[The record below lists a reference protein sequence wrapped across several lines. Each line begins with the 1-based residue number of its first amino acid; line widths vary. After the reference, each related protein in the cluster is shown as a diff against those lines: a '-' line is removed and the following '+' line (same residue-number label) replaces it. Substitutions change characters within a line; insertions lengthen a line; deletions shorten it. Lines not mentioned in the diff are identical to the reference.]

1 MTKRILH
8 SLTLGVLVTLWV
20 LAFELAFSRL
30 LLPYPVRLDVRLVL
44 FYLGLFGLI
53 SFAAGVGGG
62 IFRRLGAG
70 VPAVLIGAC
79 LAVLVLALRLH
90 DLWDSDPSLIIGGAL
105 LLGAGLVASVVAAIL
120 SRLDERPRAAA
131 PTVLLA
137 GFVPVA
143 ILGGK
148 LLVDT
153 SPIALSHP
161 IPTTLALVALWPV
174 ALAFLYRWAA
184 RRFDHAGLVKVAW
197 AVPAVVIALCALGQ
211 SVGLTSHAA
220 LPPRGAPPADG
231 PPIIWI
237 TVDTLRAENM
247 SLHGYDVPTTPHLE
261 ELARTATLY
270 TRALSQGPSTWQ
282 SVPSLLAGVTPYR
295 HGGVTHTRR
304 VREEE
309 RFISE
314 ILQERGYRT
323 VAQSANPWVSPR
335 YGMGQGFD
343 EFRLYNTDSELFL
356 YDLMKLAMRLVPW
369 EVFRLREWLPPYAY
383 VPITRLVNEAI
394 DLVDDGASERP
405 LFLYMQPIDP
415 HGPYQ
420 PPLRYVHAR
429 DGSFTRRDYVSYW
442 KLGPGKTVTPAQRE
456 NIIALYDGAI
466 TYADDELGRLFVELR
481 ERGIFD
487 RAMIIVTSDH
497 GEQFQDHGLWRHSNS
512 LYQQLLHVPLIVKY
526 PGQKEGEIVTDWV
539 ATFDIMPTILRQL
552 GLPCADCEGQ
562 ALQDLVPGSSRPIL
576 AYLMDREEVRPVL
589 RGIVV
594 DGWKYIHS
602 TRKGVETEELYHVD
616 TDPVDAHDQR
626 QAHPE
631 IAARLAQALASYEA
645 AAGPP
650 PVADSLTLPAD
661 EVGRLKALGYV
672 Q

>member
-1 MTKRILH
+1 
-8 SLTLGVLVTLWV
+8 
-20 LAFELAFSRL
+20 
-30 LLPYPVRLDVRLVL
+30 
-44 FYLGLFGLI
+44 
-53 SFAAGVGGG
+53 
-62 IFRRLGAG
+62 
-70 VPAVLIGAC
+70 
-79 LAVLVLALRLH
+79 
-90 DLWDSDPSLIIGGAL
+90 
-105 LLGAGLVASVVAAIL
+105 
-120 SRLDERPRAAA
+120 
-131 PTVLLA
+131 
-137 GFVPVA
+137 
-143 ILGGK
+143 
-148 LLVDT
+148 
-153 SPIALSHP
+153 
-161 IPTTLALVALWPV
+161 
-174 ALAFLYRWAA
+174 
-184 RRFDHAGLVKVAW
+184 VKAAW
-197 AVPAVVIALCALGQ
+197 AVPAAVIAACAFGP
-211 SVGLTSHAA
+211 SVDLAGHAA
-220 LPPRGAPPADG
+220 LPPRDAPRTAR

-247 SLHGYDVPTTPHLE
+247 SLHGYDLPTTPNLQQ
-261 ELARTATLY
+261 LAHTATVY

-309 RFISE
+309 RFVSE
-314 ILQERGYRT
+314 ILQEQGYRT

-335 YGMGQGFD
+335 YGMGQGFE

-356 YDLMKLAMRLVPW
+356 YDMMKLLMRLVPW
-369 EVFRLREWLPPYAY
+369 EVFRVRELLPSYAY
-383 VPITRLVNEAI
+383 VPITRLVDEALEI
-394 DLVDDGASERP
+394 IDDGGSGRP

-420 PPLRYVHAR
+420 PPLRYVHVR
-429 DGSFTRRDYVSYW
+429 DASFTRRDYVSYW
-442 KLGPGKTVTPAQRE
+442 KLGPRKTVTPAQRQ
-456 NIIALYDGAI
+456 NIVALYDGEI
-466 TYADDELGRLFVELR
+466 TYADAELGRLFAELR
-481 ERGIFD
+481 ARGIFD

-526 PGQKEGEIVTDWV
+526 PGQMDGGIVMDWV
-539 ATFDIMPTILRQL
+539 ATFDIMPTILREL
-552 GLPCADCEGQ
+552 GLSCSECEGQ

-602 TRKGVETEELYHVD
+602 TRKDVTTEELYHID
-616 TDPVDAHDQR
+616 SDPVDAHNLR
-626 QAHPE
+626 HAHPE
-631 IAARLAQALASYEA
+631 IAVRLAQALASYEA

-650 PVADSLTLPAD
+650 PAAESLTLPAD